1 MAQIIQKISVDV
13 SKPNF
18 FQAIVAKQY
27 DSGTRFVKATFIHN
41 NEKVYI
47 EPTAT
52 VTINATRCDGSKDS
66 FAGVVND
73 DGTATLPLT
82 YWMLELVGTVK
93 CDISVLSGDSRLTS
107 TSFDLEVEKASNN
120 SGDVS
125 EDESYDVLLSLIER
139 VEAIENIEST
149 TNKVTEITKSS
160 THDQYPTAKAVYD
173 EFQTFNK
180 VTRLEKSDFVN
191 GAFVSNKGIVASDLW
206 IIMPN
211 SVKVSVGDKV
221 EINVATGF
229 NVWLRVFDSQDLATA
244 TMLKSVGMYSREA
257 EYVSEFNGYFN
268 VQISKTDS
276 TTITPEEYECL
287 ITITSSR
294 LKKVEGDIE
303 DLISKVGTGGTDIE
317 ILSQVDVTGNHTNE
331 QIYGALALDEAFNV
345 FSETLDEKQ
354 DKIKNKVFEEIA
366 TVTVTPDDNGDL
378 PTKISITKD
387 KDGNSFSLSDVY
399 CETLIGMTDYSKG
412 RFYVLAGGLTLIG
425 NAYLDL
431 RNETLR
437 KWCFRYDSFGEG
449 NGGIC
454 TAPGSAIATTAQ
466 IPSGNNSNLYGQPI
480 PPGKEININ
489 TVEFVGQV
497 GEPKTFME
505 GTTITLWGVRK

>member
-1 MAQIIQKISVDV
+1 MNVNVTKNAVSITEYNQINSGERGVNICKFQLPEEFSSLSVTASFNNIPVPVCDGECIIPTLKKGTAVLGVYAYKENADGVELMYSPKPTAFYVNEGSYTEDVAVEENPSISEYEKYCQLFTA
-13 SKPNF
+13 SLM
-18 FQAIVAKQY
+18 
-27 DSGTRFVKATFIHN
+27 
-41 NEKVYI
+41 EKVN
-47 EPTAT
+47 EREKVANKTE
-52 VTINATRCDGSKDS
+52 S
-66 FAGVVND
+66 
-73 DGTATLPLT
+73 LT
-82 YWMLELVGTVK
+82 EN
-93 CDISVLSGDSRLTS
+93 S
-107 TSFDLEVEKASNN
+107 TNE
-120 SGDVS
+120 
-125 EDESYDVLLSLIER
+125 
-139 VEAIENIEST
+139 
-149 TNKVTEITKSS
+149 
-160 THDQYPTAKAVYD
+160 QYPTAKAVYD
-173 EFQTFNK
+173 EFQKFNK

-268 VQISKTDS
+268 IQISKTDS

-303 DLISKVGTGGTDIE
+303 DLRSKVGTGGTDIE

-331 QIYGALALDEAFNV
+331 QIYGALALDEALNV
-345 FSETLDEKQ
+345 VGEELAKKQ
-354 DKIKNKVFEEIA
+354 NGKVFEEIA
-366 TVTVTPDDNGDL
+366 TITVTPDDNGDL

-387 KDGNSFSLSDVY
+387 KDGNSFNLSDVY

-437 KWCFRYDSFGEG
+437 KWCFRYDSFGDG

-454 TAPGSAIATTAQ
+454 TAPGAAIATTAQ
-466 IPSGNNSNLYGQPI
+466 LPSANNSNLYGQPI
-480 PPGKEININ
+480 PAGKEININ
-489 TVEFVGQV
+489 KVEFIGQV